1 MLHWALYNVKYTSV
15 KINTIFY
22 RTHRKNSPD
31 FSVLW
36 QGGTFLIE
44 KLPKLLFGIHLS
56 NTHCINNDAVWSFSI
71 HQTECPKTNQV
82 LVTLSQMQCGILH
95 VFKIQQ
101 VLSKSEKSS
110 LPNVKERFTRCF
122 DLSAG
127 LFMNMFLNTQFY
139 KCIMYTRVLSTPTS
153 IQKFFIVYDGETYCW
168 YSFMKLWITTM
179 FMIQLHFTTSLSSSL
194 RETFC

>member
-1 MLHWALYNVKYTSV
+1 M
-15 KINTIFY
+15 
-22 RTHRKNSPD
+22 
-31 FSVLW
+31 LW

-44 KLPKLLFGIHLS
+44 KLPKLLVGIYTYQTPIAS
-56 NTHCINNDAVWSFSI
+56 DNDAVWSFNI
-71 HQTECPKTNQV
+71 HRTECPKTNQV
-82 LVTLSQMQCGILH
+82 LATLSQMQCGILH

-101 VLSKSEKSS
+101 GLSKSEKSS

-139 KCIMYTRVLSTPTS
+139 KCIMYTRVLHTTS

-179 FMIQLHFTTSLSSSL
+179 FIIQLHYTTSLSSSL
-194 RETFC
+194 RETFLCIYNMHTVWVSFV

>member
-1 MLHWALYNVKYTSV
+1 MNIFTRHTG
-15 KINTIFY
+15 KIPQTFLV
-22 RTHRKNSPD
+22 P
-31 FSVLW
+31 W
-36 QGGTFLIE
+36 QGCIFLIE
-44 KLPKLLFGIHLS
+44 KLPKRLVGIHLS
-56 NTHCINNDAVWSFSI
+56 NANCIIQCCSLVI
-71 HQTECPKTNQV
+71 QHTPKTNQV

-139 KCIMYTRVLSTPTS
+139 KCIRYTRVLHTTS

-168 YSFMKLWITTM
+168 YSFMKL
-179 FMIQLHFTTSLSSSL
+179 
-194 RETFC
+194 

>member
-15 KINTIFY
+15 KIKTIFY
-22 RTHRKNSPD
+22 RTHKKNSPD

-44 KLPKLLFGIHLS
+44 KLLKLLLVYTYQTPIAAD
-56 NTHCINNDAVWSFSI
+56 NDAVWSFSI
-71 HQTECPKTNQV
+71 HRTECPKTNQV
-82 LVTLSQMQCGILH
+82 LATLSQMQCGILH

-101 VLSKSEKSS
+101 GLSKSEKSS

-139 KCIMYTRVLSTPTS
+139 KCIMYTRVLYTTS

-168 YSFMKLWITTM
+168 YS
-179 FMIQLHFTTSLSSSL
+179 HS
-194 RETFC
+194 

>member
-1 MLHWALYNVKYTSV
+1 MVYTYQTPIAS
-15 KINTIFY
+15 
-22 RTHRKNSPD
+22 D
-31 FSVLW
+31 
-36 QGGTFLIE
+36 
-44 KLPKLLFGIHLS
+44 
-56 NTHCINNDAVWSFSI
+56 NDAVLSFSI
-71 HQTECPKTNQV
+71 HRTECPKTNQV

-139 KCIMYTRVLSTPTS
+139 KCIMYTRVLHHLDSE
-153 IQKFFIVYDGETYCW
+153 IFYCLRWRNILLVLIHEIVNYDNVYD
-168 YSFMKLWITTM
+168 SITFHNFFKFISARNLLLIHNM
-179 FMIQLHFTTSLSSSL
+179 HDYVYYFNTTSQL
-194 RETFC
+194 